1 MKTNKLKQKWKKEI
15 LQWFSLSPKRNS
27 AYTHCNSVG
36 NIGFTMFSLWFTTLF
51 SIQLLRACVRWPI
64 EELFFIVFPQCH
76 WVQLKKFL
84 LNRATKSKQVKGKQ
98 WETDYNGYFPMKILT
113 RRFGQLVKVIHL
125 ALINLDVAQQLV
137 N

>member
-1 MKTNKLKQKWKKEI
+1 MKINKLKKKWKKEI
-15 LQWFSLSPKRNS
+15 LECFSLSPKRNS

-36 NIGFTMFSLWFTTLF
+36 SIGFTMISLWFTALF
-51 SIQLLRACVRWPI
+51 TIQVLRACIRWPI

-84 LNRATKSKQVKGKQ
+84 LNRALKSKQVKGKQ
-98 WETDYNGYFPMKILT
+98 WETDYNGYIPMKILT

-125 ALINLDVAQQLV
+125 ALIDLDVA
-137 N
+137 